1 LVFKEWSLSNVPG
14 RYRIWIPIMAITNGY
29 ATLAEIKGYM
39 SISDNTDNDL
49 LENLIESAS
58 RSIDRIANRRFYL
71 DATASA
77 RLYRAYSNIFVF
89 VDDIGTTS
97 NLVVAIDENGNGTYS
112 KTLTLNTD
120 YILDPLTSQSLNRPF
135 TQLTMVSN
143 TESWPIFPGLTSNG
157 LRPGVQVTARWGWP
171 SVPDDLNMACL
182 ILTADLYKRKDAPGG
197 ILGLGD
203 LGVVRMSP
211 IGRDVT
217 AMVRAYKKEVI
228 A

>member
-1 LVFKEWSLSNVPG
+1 
-14 RYRIWIPIMAITNGY
+14 MAIVNGY
-29 ATLAEIKGYM
+29 ATLTQIKAYM

-49 LENLIESAS
+49 LEDLVESAS

-71 DATASA
+71 DSSASA

-97 NLVVAIDENGNGTYS
+97 SLVVAMDEDGNGTYS

-120 YILDPLTSQSLNRPF
+120 YILDPLTSPSLNRPY

-143 TESWPIFPGLTSNG
+143 TETWPIFPGLTSNG

>member
-1 LVFKEWSLSNVPG
+1 
-14 RYRIWIPIMAITNGY
+14 MAIVNGY
-29 ATLAEIKGYM
+29 ATLTQIKNYM

-49 LENLIESAS
+49 LEDLIESAS
-58 RSIDRIANRRFYL
+58 RSIDRMANRRFYL
-71 DATASA
+71 DTTASA
-77 RLYRAYSNIFVF
+77 RLYRAYSDIFVY

-97 NLVVAIDENGNGTYS
+97 SLSVALDINGNGTYT
-112 KTLTLNTD
+112 KTLTLNQD
-120 YILDPLTSQSLNRPF
+120 YILDPLTASSLGRPF

-143 TESWPIFPGLTSNG
+143 TETWPIFPGLTQNG

-171 SVPDDLNMACL
+171 SVPDDINMACL

>member
-1 LVFKEWSLSNVPG
+1 
-14 RYRIWIPIMAITNGY
+14 MAITNGY
-29 ATLAEIKGYM
+29 ATLTEIKGYL
-39 SISDNTDNDL
+39 SISDTTDDSL
-49 LENLIESAS
+49 LESLIESAS

-71 DATASA
+71 DSSATA
-77 RLYRAYSNIFVF
+77 RLYRAYSDVFVY

-97 NLVVAIDENGNGTYS
+97 GLVVAVDENGNGTYT

-120 YILDPLTSQSLNRPF
+120 FILDPLTASSLGRPY

-143 TESWPIFPGLTSNG
+143 TEMWPIFPGITQNG
-157 LRPGVQVTARWGWP
+157 LRPGVQVTAKWGWP
-171 SVPDDLNMACL
+171 SVPDDINMACL

-203 LGVVRMSP
+203 LGAIRMSP

-217 AMVRAYKKEVI
+217 AMVRAYKKEVL

>member
-1 LVFKEWSLSNVPG
+1 
-14 RYRIWIPIMAITNGY
+14 MAIVNGY
-29 ATLAEIKGYM
+29 ATLTQIKAYM

-49 LENLIESAS
+49 LEDLVESAS

-89 VDDIGTTS
+89 VDDIGSTT
-97 NLVVAIDENGNGTYS
+97 NLVVSIDSSGNGTYS
-112 KTLTLNTD
+112 KTLALNTD
-120 YILDPLTSQSLNRPF
+120 YILDPLTSQSLNRPY

-143 TESWPIFPGLTSNG
+143 TESWPIFPGISQNG
-157 LRPGVQVTARWGWP
+157 LRPGVQVTAKWGWP
-171 SVPDDLNMACL
+171 SVPDDINMACL

-217 AMVRAYKKEVI
+217 AMVRAYKKEVL

>member
-1 LVFKEWSLSNVPG
+1 
-14 RYRIWIPIMAITNGY
+14 
-29 ATLAEIKGYM
+29 M

-49 LENLIESAS
+49 LENLVESAS

-77 RLYRAYSNIFVF
+77 RLYRAYSNIFVY

-97 NLVVAIDENGNGTYS
+97 NLVVAVDENGNGTYS

-120 YILDPLTSQSLNRPF
+120 YILDPLTSPSLNRPY

-143 TESWPIFPGLTSNG
+143 TESWPIFPGITSNG

-217 AMVRAYKKEVI
+217 AMVRAYKKDVI

>member
-1 LVFKEWSLSNVPG
+1 
-14 RYRIWIPIMAITNGY
+14 MAIVNGY
-29 ATLAEIKGYM
+29 ATLTQIKAYM

-49 LENLIESAS
+49 LEDLVESAS

-71 DATASA
+71 DSSASA

-97 NLVVAIDENGNGTYS
+97 SLVVAMDENGNGTYS

-143 TESWPIFPGLTSNG
+143 TESWPIFPGITSNG

-171 SVPDDLNMACL
+171 SVPDDINMACL

>member
-1 LVFKEWSLSNVPG
+1 
-14 RYRIWIPIMAITNGY
+14 MAITNGY
-29 ATLAEIKGYM
+29 ATLTQIKGYM

-49 LENLIESAS
+49 LEDLIESAS

-71 DATASA
+71 DSVASA
-77 RLYRAYSNIFVF
+77 RLYRAYSDIFVYI
-89 VDDIGTTS
+89 DDLGTTTD
-97 NLVVAIDENGNGTYS
+97 LVVKTDSNGNGTYA
-112 KTLTLNTD
+112 KTLTLNQD
-120 YILDPLTSQSLNRPF
+120 YILDPLTAPSLSRPY

-143 TESWPIFPGLTSNG
+143 TETWPIFPGLTQNG

-171 SVPDDLNMACL
+171 SVPDDINMACL

-211 IGRDVT
+211 LGRDVT
-217 AMVRAYKKEVI
+217 AMVRAYKKEVV

>member
-1 LVFKEWSLSNVPG
+1 
-14 RYRIWIPIMAITNGY
+14 MAITNGY
-29 ATLAEIKGYM
+29 ATLTEIKNYM
-39 SISDNTDNDL
+39 SISDTTDDSL
-49 LENLIESAS
+49 LEDLVESAS

-71 DATASA
+71 DASASA

-89 VDDIGTTS
+89 VDDIGSTT
-97 NLVVAIDENGNGTYS
+97 NLVVAIDSAGNGTYS
-112 KTLTLNTD
+112 KTLALNTD
-120 YILDPLTSQSLNRPF
+120 YILDPLTSQSLNRPY

-143 TESWPIFPGLTSNG
+143 TESWPIFPGISQNG
-157 LRPGVQVTARWGWP
+157 LRPGVQVTAKWGWP
-171 SVPDDLNMACL
+171 SVPSDINMACL

>member
-1 LVFKEWSLSNVPG
+1 
-14 RYRIWIPIMAITNGY
+14 
-29 ATLAEIKGYM
+29 M

-49 LENLIESAS
+49 LEDLIESAS
-58 RSIDRIANRRFYL
+58 RSIDRMANRRFYL

-77 RLYRAYSNIFVF
+77 RLYRAYSDIFVY
-89 VDDIGTTS
+89 VDDIGSTS
-97 NLVVAIDENGNGTYS
+97 NLVVALDINGNGTYT
-112 KTLTLNTD
+112 KTLTLNQD
-120 YILDPLTSQSLNRPF
+120 YILDPLTASSLNRPF

-143 TESWPIFPGLTSNG
+143 TESWPIFPGLTQNG

-171 SVPDDLNMACL
+171 SVPDDINMACL

>member
-1 LVFKEWSLSNVPG
+1 
-14 RYRIWIPIMAITNGY
+14 MAITNGY
-29 ATLAEIKGYM
+29 ATLTQIKGYM

-49 LENLIESAS
+49 LEDLIESAS

-77 RLYRAYSNIFVF
+77 RLYRAYSDIFVY
-89 VDDIGTTS
+89 VDDIGSTTD
-97 NLVVAIDENGNGTYS
+97 LVVKTDSNGNGSYA

-120 YILDPLTSQSLNRPF
+120 YILDPLTAPSLSRPY

-143 TESWPIFPGLTSNG
+143 TETWPIFPGLTQNG
-157 LRPGVQVTARWGWP
+157 LRPGVQVTAKWGWP
-171 SVPDDLNMACL
+171 SVPDDINMACL

-211 IGRDVT
+211 LGRDVT
-217 AMVRAYKKEVI
+217 AMVRAYKKEVV

>member
-1 LVFKEWSLSNVPG
+1 
-14 RYRIWIPIMAITNGY
+14 MAITNGY
-29 ATLAEIKGYM
+29 ATLTEIKNYM
-39 SISDNTDNDL
+39 SISDSTDNDL
-49 LENLIESAS
+49 LENLVESAS

-97 NLVVAIDENGNGTYS
+97 SLVVKTDEDGNGTYS

-143 TESWPIFPGLTSNG
+143 TETWPIFPGLTSNG

>member
-1 LVFKEWSLSNVPG
+1 
-14 RYRIWIPIMAITNGY
+14 MAIVNGY
-29 ATLAEIKGYM
+29 ATLTQIKAYM

-49 LENLIESAS
+49 LEDLVESAS

-71 DATASA
+71 DSSASA

-97 NLVVAIDENGNGTYS
+97 SLVVAMDEDGSGTYS

-143 TESWPIFPGLTSNG
+143 TESWPIFPGITSNG

-171 SVPDDLNMACL
+171 SVPDDINMACL

>member
-1 LVFKEWSLSNVPG
+1 
-14 RYRIWIPIMAITNGY
+14 MAITNGY
-29 ATLAEIKGYM
+29 ATLTEIKNYM
-39 SISDNTDNDL
+39 SISDTTDNDL
-49 LENLIESAS
+49 LENLVESAS

-77 RLYRAYSNIFVF
+77 RLYRAYSNIFVY

-97 NLVVAIDENGNGTYS
+97 NLVVAVDENGNGTYS

-143 TESWPIFPGLTSNG
+143 TETWPIFPGLTSNG

>member
-1 LVFKEWSLSNVPG
+1 
-14 RYRIWIPIMAITNGY
+14 MAITNGY
-29 ATLAEIKGYM
+29 ATLTEIKNYM
-39 SISDNTDNDL
+39 SISDSTDNDL
-49 LENLIESAS
+49 LENLVESAS

-77 RLYRAYSNIFVF
+77 RLYRAYSNIFVY

-97 NLVVAIDENGNGTYS
+97 NLVVAVDENGNGTYS

-143 TESWPIFPGLTSNG
+143 TETWPIFPGLTSNG

>member
-1 LVFKEWSLSNVPG
+1 
-14 RYRIWIPIMAITNGY
+14 MAITNGY
-29 ATLAEIKGYM
+29 ATLAEIKAYM
-39 SISDNTDNDL
+39 SISDTTDDSL
-49 LENLIESAS
+49 LENLVESAS

-97 NLVVAIDENGNGTYS
+97 NLVVKTDEDGNGTYS

-120 YILDPLTSQSLNRPF
+120 FILDPLTSQSLNRPF

>member
-1 LVFKEWSLSNVPG
+1 MSNVPR
-14 RYRIWIPIMAITNGY
+14 RYRIWIPIMAIVNGY
-29 ATLAEIKGYM
+29 ATLTQIKNYM

-49 LENLIESAS
+49 LEDLIESAS
-58 RSIDRIANRRFYL
+58 RSIDRMANRRFYL
-71 DATASA
+71 DTTASA
-77 RLYRAYSNIFVF
+77 RLYRAYSDIFVY

-97 NLVVAIDENGNGTYS
+97 NLSVALDINGNGTYT
-112 KTLTLNTD
+112 KTLTLNQD
-120 YILDPLTSQSLNRPF
+120 YILDPLTASSLGRPF

-143 TESWPIFPGLTSNG
+143 TETWPIFPGLTQNG

-171 SVPDDLNMACL
+171 SVPDDINMACL

>member
-1 LVFKEWSLSNVPG
+1 
-14 RYRIWIPIMAITNGY
+14 MAIVNGY
-29 ATLAEIKGYM
+29 ATLTQIKAYM
-39 SISDNTDNDL
+39 SISDTTDDAL
-49 LENLIESAS
+49 LEDLIESAS

-71 DATASA
+71 DSTASA
-77 RLYRAYSNIFVF
+77 RLYRAYSDIFVY

-97 NLVVAIDENGNGTYS
+97 SLVVKTDSNGDGTYA
-112 KTLTLNTD
+112 KTLTLNQD
-120 YILDPLTSQSLNRPF
+120 YILDPLTASSLNRPF

-143 TESWPIFPGLTSNG
+143 TETWPIFPGLTQNG

-171 SVPDDLNMACL
+171 SVPDDINTACL

-217 AMVRAYKKEVI
+217 AMVRAYKKEVV

>member
-1 LVFKEWSLSNVPG
+1 
-14 RYRIWIPIMAITNGY
+14 MAITNGY
-29 ATLAEIKGYM
+29 ATLTQIKAYM

-49 LENLIESAS
+49 LEDLIESAS

-71 DATASA
+71 DAVASA
-77 RLYRAYSNIFVF
+77 RLYRAYSDIFVY

-97 NLVVAIDENGNGTYS
+97 SLVVKTDSNGNGTYA
-112 KTLTLNTD
+112 KTLTLNQD
-120 YILDPLTSQSLNRPF
+120 YILDPLTASSLNRPF

-143 TESWPIFPGLTSNG
+143 TETWPIFPGLTQNG

-171 SVPDDLNMACL
+171 SVPDDINMACL

>member
-1 LVFKEWSLSNVPG
+1 
-14 RYRIWIPIMAITNGY
+14 MAITNGY
-29 ATLAEIKGYM
+29 ATLTQIKNYM

-49 LENLIESAS
+49 LEDLIESAS
-58 RSIDRIANRRFYL
+58 RSIDRMANRRFYL

-77 RLYRAYSNIFVF
+77 RLYRAYSDIFVY

-97 NLVVAIDENGNGTYS
+97 SLAVALDINGNGTYT
-112 KTLTLNTD
+112 KTLTLNQD
-120 YILDPLTSQSLNRPF
+120 YILDPLTASSLSRPF

-143 TESWPIFPGLTSNG
+143 TETWPIFPGLTQNG

-171 SVPDDLNMACL
+171 SVPDDINMACL

>member
-1 LVFKEWSLSNVPG
+1 
-14 RYRIWIPIMAITNGY
+14 MAITNGY
-29 ATLAEIKGYM
+29 ATLTQIKNYM

-49 LENLIESAS
+49 LEDLIESAS

-71 DATASA
+71 DASASA
-77 RLYRAYSNIFVF
+77 RLYRAYSDIFVY

-97 NLVVAIDENGNGTYS
+97 SLVVKTDSNGDGTYTKS
-112 KTLTLNTD
+112 LTLNQD
-120 YILDPLTSQSLNRPF
+120 YILDPLTAPSLGRPY

-143 TESWPIFPGLTSNG
+143 TETWPIFPGLTQNG

-171 SVPDDLNMACL
+171 SVPDDINMACL

-217 AMVRAYKKEVI
+217 AMVRAYKKEVV